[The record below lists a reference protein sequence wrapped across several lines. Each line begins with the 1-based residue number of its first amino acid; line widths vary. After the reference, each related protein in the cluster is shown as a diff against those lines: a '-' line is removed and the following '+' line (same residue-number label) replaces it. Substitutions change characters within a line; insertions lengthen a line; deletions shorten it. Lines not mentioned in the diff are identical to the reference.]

1 MTLSQL
7 MAAGVFSMM
16 TLAQAY
22 IVPDDGRPGN
32 DYRPVRPGE
41 PVRPGRPGEP
51 GRPPVRP
58 EEPGRPGRPPVRPD
72 DPGRPG
78 HPGRPPVRPDNPGR
92 PGRPGQPPPAYPGYP
107 ADPHPGYPADP
118 YPGYPGPQVLRREAF
133 LNRIVRHEV
142 LSLRRLADIDRHYRG
157 YRVDRVHV
165 ILRPHR
171 FNQATLELI
180 LDRRVE
186 DSRTIYNE
194 SSVLLYSRGYNV
206 IGEDVNSIQLGV
218 RGEAFIERV
227 IIEMSPANG
236 GGGGYDPYPPGHGGE
251 FLVHLPLPSYIPPQ
265 GHLDLTPYIDVR
277 RYRGFTLVGLEITAN
292 AVYNA
297 AFIDV
302 LVNSFHDGT
311 VSLSRF
317 SSNYRVISRQRLVLG
332 SSFGSLVLAPRGD
345 TQVHSVRLI
354 LRR

>member
-32 DYRPVRPGE
+32 DYRPRPGE

-58 EEPGRPGRPPVRPD
+58 DDPGRPGRPGRPPVRPD

-78 HPGRPPVRPDNPGR
+78 QP
-92 PGRPGQPPPAYPGYP
+92 PPPAYPG
-107 ADPHPGYPADP
+107 DPYPGYPADP
-118 YPGYPGPQVLRREAF
+118 YPGYPGGQVIRREAY

-142 LSLRRLADIDRHYRG
+142 LPLRRLADIDRNYRG
-157 YRVDRVHV
+157 FRVDRVHV

-194 SSVLLYSRGYNV
+194 SSVLLYSRGYNL
-206 IGEDVNSIQLGV
+206 IGEDVGSIQLGV

-236 GGGGYDPYPPGHGGE
+236 GGGGYEPHPPGYGGE
-251 FLVHLPLPSYIPPQ
+251 FLVQLPLPSYIPPQ

-277 RYRGFTLVGLEITAN
+277 RYYGFTLVGLEITAN

-302 LVNSFHDGT
+302 LINSFHDGT

-345 TQVHSVRLI
+345 THVHSVRLI